1 MYGARFRTKSR
12 LRRLAHADEGYHDTR
27 KRRRRLFFFLR
38 RSRRSLLALI
48 VILLFVFTLFMR
60 HTPSPDYYGS
70 VIGMRATP
78 MARTARL
85 TEAAG
90 QAPRRV
96 PRVPLPDEVRNA
108 KHALRGAMLHVNPES
123 RVHPIYQLIRDGRA
137 AWDAK
142 IARQSTSLRQAT
154 DEYVRRYGR
163 APPVGFDRWW
173 HYVVDNGIQLPD
185 EYDQIDRDLRLFRAL
200 HPNDILL
207 RMNRAARDPDTFT
220 IKVHHGLMRSTSSVN
235 SSDWLHVAR
244 KDGQLELIRP
254 IVEYLPDMIAVYTV
268 HDTPFNFIS
277 YSHREELLEHVDDD
291 EYIDSDD
298 KIDRTMRGWAA
309 ACPGSSPLRRFTA
322 GNRLPLRSSQT
333 VDRTF
338 IVDHKASMDPCAHPE
353 LVRLHGFLSGKVPAV
368 EELSAKFAISKTW
381 LHADVLGIPPEM
393 VADNVTLVP
402 WSGKVQNRLL
412 WRGANTGMYYSSGM
426 EWRDSHR
433 VRLMELGDEAE
444 GTANVLAPPGRMEGR
459 SVGKSAMAQDV
470 GLANTAHFDMA
481 FVDAP
486 IQCDDEDGT
495 CAEIAIEYPYRERVS
510 RDDADRHKYVA
521 DVDGNAWSA
530 RFQRLLMSGS
540 LVFKATIMPEWYND
554 RIQPWVHY
562 VPIKLDYTD
571 LRDALAFFAG
581 DVDGNGGR
589 DDLAENIGMSGREW
603 AETFYRK
610 EDMVAYVFRLYLEW
624 ARLQAPNRRAMA
636 FKYDPS
642 MEADRS

>member
-1 MYGARFRTKSR
+1 MSGARFRTKSR
-12 LRRLAHADEGYHDTR
+12 LRRLAHADEGYYDTQ

-48 VILLFVFTLFMR
+48 VILLLVFTLFMR

-70 VIGMRATP
+70 VIGRRATP

-96 PRVPLPDEVRNA
+96 PRVPLPDEVRSA

-154 DEYVRRYGR
+154 DEYVRRYRR

-173 HYVVDNGIQLPD
+173 HYVVNNSVQLPD

-235 SSDWLHVAR
+235 SSDFLHVER
-244 KDGQLELIRP
+244 KDGQLGLIRP
-254 IVEYLPDMIAVYTV
+254 IAAYLPDMMAVYTV

-277 YSHREELLEHVDDD
+277 HAHREDLLDHVDDD
-291 EYIDSDD
+291 EY
-298 KIDRTMRGWAA
+298 K
-309 ACPGSSPLRRFTA
+309 
-322 GNRLPLRSSQT
+322 
-333 VDRTF
+333 TF

-353 LVRLHGFLSGKVPAV
+353 LVQLHGFFSGKVPAV

-393 VADNVTLVP
+393 VADNVTLIP
-402 WSGKVQNRLL
+402 WSRKVQNRLL

-444 GTANVLAPPGRMEGR
+444 GTANILAPPGRMEGR
-459 SVGKSAMAQDV
+459 SVGKSAMEQNV

-610 EDMVAYVFRLYLEW
+610 EDIVAYVFRLYLEW
-624 ARLQAPNRRAMA
+624 ARLQAPNRRVMA